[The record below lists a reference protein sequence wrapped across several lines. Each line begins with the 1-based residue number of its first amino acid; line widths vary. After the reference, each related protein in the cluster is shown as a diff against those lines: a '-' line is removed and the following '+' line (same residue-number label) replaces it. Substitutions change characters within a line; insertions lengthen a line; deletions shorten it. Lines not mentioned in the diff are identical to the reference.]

1 MSGRQ
6 LRFGV
11 RRKAILIL
19 LISAVLIAAVT
30 MMAYQRG
37 FIVQWWQAIC
47 IVFASCISI
56 ILPFIWVL
64 TCAVIIKVAVVLADD
79 MEQVRN

>member
-11 RRKAILIL
+11 RGKAILIL
-19 LISAVLIAAVT
+19 PISAVLITAFT
-30 MMAYQRG
+30 FMAYQSG
-37 FIVQWWQAIC
+37 FIAQWWQAIGV
-47 IVFASCISI
+47 VFALSVSI
-56 ILPFIWVL
+56 LLPLVWVL
-64 TCAVIIKVAVVLADD
+64 TCAVIIKVATALADD